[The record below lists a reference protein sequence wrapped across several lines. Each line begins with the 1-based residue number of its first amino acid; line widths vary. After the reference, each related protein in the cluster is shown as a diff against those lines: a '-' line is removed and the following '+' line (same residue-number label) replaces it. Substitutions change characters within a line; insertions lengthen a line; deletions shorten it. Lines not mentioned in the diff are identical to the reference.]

1 MTVIAMTREIGSH
14 GSEVAAGVA
23 AALGLEIIN
32 SEIVVPHVA
41 ETLGVEQSAV
51 QRYLEGKAS
60 LFDRWQIDTRKLSQH
75 TLDQILN
82 LALKD
87 NVLIRGWGAAALF
100 QGIRG
105 VICVRVCASMSV
117 RVRVMMERL
126 GVTDAEA
133 IQQEIEGFDAG
144 HSRAMRA
151 AFNFDWNDA
160 LPYHMVLNTAR
171 MPVDACVKAV
181 CQLAQHPSFQD
192 DPAITSAA
200 LADKLLQAKIHSA
213 FAEHI
218 SVDAAAD
225 GIAVSV
231 ADGKVTLVGTSSSGD
246 VPGKA
251 EKLAQTI
258 AGVREID
265 NRIISVPSH
274 GRGV

>member
-1 MTVIAMTREIGSH
+1 MPPFRDVRRRDAWPLLRG
-14 GSEVAAGVA
+14 A
-23 AALGLEIIN
+23 
-32 SEIVVPHVA
+32 
-41 ETLGVEQSAV
+41 
-51 QRYLEGKAS
+51 
-60 LFDRWQIDTRKLSQH
+60 
-75 TLDQILN
+75 LDQILN

-105 VICVRVCASMSV
+105 VICVRVCASMAL

-151 AFNFDWNDA
+151 AFNFDWTDA

-171 MPVDACVKAV
+171 MPVDACVKAI
-181 CQLAQHPSFQD
+181 CQLAAHPNFQA

-200 LADKLLQAKIHSA
+200 LADKLLEAKIRSA
-213 FAEHI
+213 FAEYI
-218 SVDAAAD
+218 SVDAAPA
-225 GIAVSV
+225 GITVSA
-231 ADGKVTLVGTSSSGD
+231 ADGKVTFVGTSSSGD
-246 VPGKA
+246 VRDKA

-265 NRIISVPSH
+265 NRIISVPS
-274 GRGV
+274 RG

>member
-41 ETLGVEQSAV
+41 GSLGMEQSAV
-51 QRYLEGKAS
+51 QRYLDGKAS

-82 LALKD
+82 LALKN

-100 QGIRG
+100 QGIHG
-105 VICVRVCASMSV
+105 VICVRVCAPMAL
-117 RVRVMMERL
+117 RVRVMIERL
-126 GVTDAEA
+126 GVIKDAEA
-133 IQQEIEGFDAG
+133 IQQEIERFDAG

-160 LPYHMVLNTAR
+160 LVYHMVLNTAR

-181 CQLAQHPSFQD
+181 CQLAEHPNFQD
-192 DPAITSAA
+192 DPATISAA
-200 LADKLLQAKIHSA
+200 LADKLLEAKINSA
-213 FAEHI
+213 FTEHI
-218 SVDAAAD
+218 SLDTAPA
-225 GIAVSV
+225 GITVSV

-246 VPGKA
+246 VRDKA
-251 EKLAQTI
+251 EKLARTI

-265 NRIISVPSH
+265 NRIISVPS
-274 GRGV
+274 RG